1 MEESLLK
8 THFLGR
14 DGFRWWVGQ
23 IPPLNPEMEKQ
34 VSGSGWGN
42 RYPVRIMGYHP
53 YNKNELPDEDLPW
66 AIVTLP
72 PGTGT
77 GGGGVSKSVKFT
89 PGDTVL
95 GFFLDGDNAQQP
107 VIFGSFGN
115 TQYKIFDGDDSVAF
129 SSFSGYN
136 TKIKKPDGS
145 VLKTKG
151 QETNES
157 NAASAPSPRALSPE
171 KAKNLTDNASLSG
184 AIGKRISLPCG
195 QSGNAKRLNKVQTAL
210 EQFLFDIK
218 NLKAQVD
225 MDLEYAKDW
234 INKEIDYRA
243 EQITGIL
250 SGFVGGIM
258 NDVYEKLIPVLKD
271 ALNKLYETVK
281 NTLTPIIGPVAAELA
296 AIAALNAMVEPIKNI
311 QNQLACLTNQIIESL
326 TGIVADILKSI
337 ADNAINFVDCLS
349 DQFIG
354 GITNGV
360 FDQILDGMTPL
371 FAALET
377 TQAGQLFKLLG
388 DNFNFEDDILRK
400 VSDEEG
406 VKSSV
411 VDGLSDVFVCNKP
424 SPQDKYG
431 ACEYRIGSGPGKRK
445 SLDISKIVKDAN
457 TAKAIS
463 LVAGG
468 TLDDLATAYGAFTAF
483 TKDISVPDFSSA
495 FGECYAGVPQFCGSP
510 KINIFG
516 GQGDGTATAEPV
528 FGLNILG
535 DNGKTTGS
543 IVSYKVT
550 NPGGKFKFP
559 PFVEVVDNCDQGY
572 GAQAK
577 AILKPDG
584 TLDKI
589 VPKNDKTIGE
599 NYPSD
604 EDPDTE
610 KKIAEFLP
618 LQVGTGYEPGDTIT
632 DQFDNEY
639 EPTIQNGGITKVT
652 PINNPTFT
660 EPPVL
665 TINTDTGSGAILS
678 PILENVEDVVAVDP
692 GDVQSVIDCIT

>member
-23 IPPLNPEMEKQ
+23 IPALNPEMEQQ

-53 YNKNELPDEDLPW
+53 YSQEELPDEDLPW
-66 AIVTLP
+66 ALVILP
-72 PGTGT
+72 PGVGS

-89 PGDTVL
+89 PGDVVT

-107 VIFGSFGN
+107 VIFGTFGK
-115 TQYKIFDGDDSVAF
+115 TQYQALSKDKLPFTAF
-129 SSFSGYN
+129 TGYN

-145 VLKTKG
+145 VLKSKG

-184 AIGKRISLPCG
+184 SIGKKISLPCG
-195 QSGNAKRLNKVQTAL
+195 QSCNAQILNKVQTAL
-210 EQFLFDIK
+210 EQFIFDIK
-218 NLKAQVD
+218 NLKSQVD
-225 MDLEYAKDW
+225 MGLEWAKDW

-250 SGFVGGIM
+250 SGYVGGIM
-258 NDVYEKLIPVLKD
+258 NKVYEKLIPTLRSALKAMHD
-271 ALNKLYETVK
+271 EIIAV
-281 NTLTPIIGPVAAELA
+281 LTPSIGFAAAKSA
-296 AIAALNAMVEPIKNI
+296 AIAALKVMIGPIKQI
-311 QNQLACLTNQIIESL
+311 QNQLACLTNQIIKSL
-326 TGIVADILKSI
+326 TNTVADILKSI
-337 ADNAINFVDCLS
+337 ADNAINFVDCLA

-377 TQAGQLFKLLG
+377 VQYAQVFKLLG
-388 DNFNFEDDILRK
+388 KDFNFEQDILRK
-400 VSDEEG
+400 VSDIGE
-406 VKSSV
+406 SI
-411 VDGLSDVFVCNKP
+411 VDGLADVFVCDKP

-445 SLDISKIVKDAN
+445 SLDIGKIVKDAN
-457 TAKAIS
+457 AAKAIS

-495 FGECYAGVPQFCGSP
+495 FGECYAGIPQFCGP
-510 KINIFG
+510 PTINIFG
-516 GQGDGTATAEPV
+516 GEGDGTATAEPV
-528 FGLNILG
+528 FGFNVLG

-543 IVSYKVT
+543 IISYKVT

-604 EDPDTE
+604 EDPDIE
-610 KKIAEFLP
+610 KKIAEVLP
-618 LQVGTGYEPGDTIT
+618 LQTGTDYEPGDTIS
-632 DQFDNEY
+632 DQFGNEY
-639 EPTIQNGGITKVT
+639 KPTIVNGGITKVT

-660 EPPVL
+660 ELPVL
-665 TINTDTGSGAILS
+665 TVNSDTGSGAILV
-678 PILENVEDVVAVDP
+678 PILENVQEDVVVAP